1 MEQPKNRVNFRALA
15 TVIVEYRS
23 RATSLTYA
31 CVTPI
36 SSATVTWVTP
46 AREIAVATRLVG
58 GEARRTASCRS
69 VSIQETTIREE
80 RRRSCRTHELRP
92 HPKTHECWPNGQ
104 RVWMPNRA
112 SADGTAPGADQ
123 TIRPAGWD
131 TFPAPRLYGP
141 AILSA
146 RVAKPAVARPGNA
159 GSVAISQSRVE
170 HIGTAS
176 SPMGHSV
183 PLPWDRPHAGRRR
196 GARPLGIPDP
206 RQPSARCGCP

>member
-46 AREIAVATRLVG
+46 AREIAVATRLAG

-104 RVWMPNRA
+104 RIVWMRNRA
-112 SADGTAPGADQ
+112 RLTGRHHEPMRRSDRQDGTPSRYPGCTGRPSSPHVSPSPCSPARERRFRGDLAIPSRTHWDGILADGT
-123 TIRPAGWD
+123 
-131 TFPAPRLYGP
+131 LGP
-141 AILSA
+141 
-146 RVAKPAVARPGNA
+146 V
-159 GSVAISQSRVE
+159 
-170 HIGTAS
+170 
-176 SPMGHSV
+176 
-183 PLPWDRPHAGRRR
+183 PWDRPHGRAATRSTS
-196 GARPLGIPDP
+196 PWD
-206 RQPSARCGCP
+206 S